1 MIKMILV
8 FLLFI
13 SSVFADMKILNFDGT
28 TYTGEVLIQGL
39 GKYKAINGVLGN
51 APYTKKAFIKADGKH
66 KSLVFTIS
74 DDSTVE
80 LKEALPYE
88 DDYALYNIKFSS
100 DFRGLDIYVNNSV
113 SVKTT
118 YKSGSVFVPYLKKG
132 TKIKVVV
139 VKDNNFVVIKTEL
152 PSDAK
157 TVLNIDSLVSF
168 KDIDY
173 KTGYV
178 FLRNSSTELVE
189 PSFNTDSDKNIFLIS
204 DEITLV
210 NKEVNVDVNKFGD
223 LYKNIFYV
231 FDVDTNKLTETTDFI
246 DLDKC
251 RDKSFYFILNKDKS
265 LEFIFNYSTLNLID
279 KSNFIAT
286 AEKQKAYKEDIVKKN
301 KEGNQENTSL
311 IVILFYIVGILIISY
326 LIYLAFINILDSF
339 KKSREDDIRKKWKGL
354 ADFIGDVRF
363 PEVMLEAYGLRN
375 SNVSNMLKKS
385 IIDFEKRI
393 TKISIIIDR
402 YKSAVNDIDEEV
414 IVLDK
419 QITDI
424 KTVISENKNAS
435 VDRVTALE
443 EQVSLYNE
451 SLKGLAKNRD
461 KIIDKLD
468 NTLLDKVKDL
478 INAFKSVL
486 ADARLSKVEREFNQS
501 VSEFNDKMA
510 DVSGS
515 IDEKSLLN
523 DIDNALSIER
533 FKNELEEKLKKII
546 GEK

>member
-1 MIKMILV
+1 VKKDYLKDEANALRVQKHQLNNTEDKLSEIDRILSGMQKDQSSNNDV
-8 FLLFI
+8 LDNMLNDMDTLLKSNSTIFSDEAVAENMTSI
-13 SSVFADMKILNFDGT
+13 ENELN
-28 TYTGEVLIQGL
+28 
-39 GKYKAINGVLGN
+39 INGEN
-51 APYTKKAFIKADGKH
+51 Q
-66 KSLVFTIS
+66 S
-74 DDSTVE
+74 
-80 LKEALPYE
+80 
-88 DDYALYNIKFSS
+88 
-100 DFRGLDIYVNNSV
+100 
-113 SVKTT
+113 
-118 YKSGSVFVPYLKKG
+118 
-132 TKIKVVV
+132 
-139 VKDNNFVVIKTEL
+139 
-152 PSDAK
+152 
-157 TVLNIDSLVSF
+157 DSLVSF

-178 FLRNSSTELVE
+178 FLRNSSTELVG
-189 PSFNTDSDKNIFLIS
+189 PSFNTNSYKNTFLIS

-246 DLDKC
+246 DLDKF

-326 LIYLAFINILDSF
+326 LIYLTFINILDSL

-510 DVSGS
+510 DVSDS